1 MSMSRTVQDALNQ
14 QINAELGASYE
25 YLAMSAWC
33 SSQNLHGSAKWLR
46 LQSQEE
52 YGHAMKLFDFVLARG
67 GDVTLKEMPAPT
79 QKFSTLHDVFDRVL
93 KQEQSVSQQIDS
105 LYELAFKEKSYSATV
120 ELQWFLT
127 EQVEE
132 ERSAREIVAKL
143 SLIGGD
149 PSGLLDFDRELGSRS
164 TAE

>member
-1 MSMSRTVQDALNQ
+1 MSTSRTVQDALNQ

-33 SSQNLHGSAKWLR
+33 TSQNLLGSAKWLR
-46 LQSQEE
+46 LQCQEE
-52 YGHAMKLFDFVLARG
+52 YGHAMKLYDFVLARG
-67 GDVTLKEMPAPT
+67 GEVVLKEMPAPS
-79 QKFSTLHDVFDRVL
+79 QKFKNLHDVFDRVL
-93 KQEQSVSQQIDS
+93 KQEQSVSHQIDA
-105 LYELAFKEKSYSATV
+105 LYDLAFKEKAFSTTV

-132 ERSAREIVAKL
+132 EKSAREIVATL
-143 SLIGGD
+143 ALIGTD
-149 PSGLLDFDRELGSRS
+149 PGGLLDFDRELGSRS